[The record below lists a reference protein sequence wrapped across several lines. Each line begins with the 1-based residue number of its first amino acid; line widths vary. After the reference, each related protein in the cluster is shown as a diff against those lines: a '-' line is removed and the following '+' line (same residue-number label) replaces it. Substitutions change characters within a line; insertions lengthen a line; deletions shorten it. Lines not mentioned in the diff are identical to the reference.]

1 MIKIEFN
8 EPHYST
14 CECCENKVTWL
25 TRFVYDDNQA
35 FAYYHATFSH
45 AEDGDKFVKG
55 LIVICEWDDDNKAYS
70 KAIGFPIVIFIDEDN
85 KINVSLINQ
94 DEIPWTEVPKGVI
107 LNREDSLKHPYKE
120 TIFKITNHIV
130 YEDQEIINFL
140 K

>member
-14 CECCENKVTWL
+14 CECCGEKITQL
-25 TRFVYDDNQA
+25 TRYVYDDNDA
-35 FAYYHATFSH
+35 IAYYYATFNAHSD
-45 AEDGDKFVKG
+45 EKFVKC
-55 LIVICEWDDDNKAYS
+55 LVVICEWNDDSESYS
-70 KAIGFPIVIFIDEDN
+70 RAIGFPIVIFIDENN
-85 KINVSLINQ
+85 KINVGLINQ
-94 DEIPWTEVPKGVI
+94 NEIPWQEVPKGEI

-130 YEDQEIINFL
+130 YEDLEIINFL